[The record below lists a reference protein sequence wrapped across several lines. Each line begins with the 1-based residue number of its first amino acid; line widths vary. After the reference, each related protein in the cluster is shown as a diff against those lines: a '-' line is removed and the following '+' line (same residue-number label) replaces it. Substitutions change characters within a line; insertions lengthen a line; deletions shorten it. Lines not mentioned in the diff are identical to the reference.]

1 MDMKFNYGRTAAAAI
16 IGVMAMAIGQPA
28 SAAEVTIDFKN
39 EPNAKDGFTTA
50 NTRAQN
56 TVIRHFEPTSTPKYS
71 VVVAKGQPQKS
82 GGVVGGLGSYGASD
96 DCGGSNG
103 CTGGV
108 IITFA
113 KPLTATWS
121 RPKGT
126 VPGNWS
132 KSVKFTIL
140 NPNSGDNGRTYK
152 VMINSDKNKSREH
165 TVAKFDSLEVEIS
178 ESDFGTRIWKIA
190 ITDIT
195 SSDNFYIDN
204 LKFDDLSGVASK
216 LVEFRAFIPGDNAP
230 TAPNVFCIAL
240 PEATSDGSV
249 AAATVFRGSTQSVTS
264 ATRRGMVVVGDN
276 RPHDPEAK
284 SYRAFQSVALV
295 LNADSN
301 PGGYIAKSDTNIAAD
316 MELFAEDALS
326 GNVINDVAMKDM
338 DGGDCSEF
346 HETRKLS
353 AGRMKVNVSR
363 PAAGKNSV
371 SATFT
376 GSVDTPFDISRS
388 GKGAMDWNL
397 TLTIDE
403 DNNSWEL
410 TGAHDGFPAYEIYF
424 DEKMVYESN
433 PGDGPDTT
441 YTFGQDVRKL
451 QGTMDVRVNEL
462 GTLG

>member
-39 EPNAKDGFTTA
+39 EPNAKDGFTKA

-96 DCGGSNG
+96 DCGSSNG

-140 NPNSGDNGRTYK
+140 NPNPGQNGRTYK
-152 VMINSDKNKSREH
+152 VLINGDTDQSQEH
-165 TVAKFDSLEVEIS
+165 NVAEFDSLEVEVS

-204 LKFDDLSGVASK
+204 LKFDDLSGVSSK

-230 TAPNVFCIAL
+230 TSPDVFCIAL

-249 AAATVFRGSTQSVTS
+249 AAATVFRGNTQSVTS
-264 ATRRGMVVVGDN
+264 ATRRGMVVLGD
-276 RPHDPEAK
+276 DGDDAD
-284 SYRAFQSVALV
+284 SYRAFQSVALIPDE
-295 LNADSN
+295 DSN
-301 PGGYIAKSDTNIAAD
+301 EDGYVFGSEENEVAV

-326 GNVINDVAMKDM
+326 GNVINDVARQDL
-338 DGGDCSEF
+338 DGGDCSNF
-346 HETRKLS
+346 HETRELLVK
-353 AGRMKVNVSR
+353 RMKVNVSR
-363 PAAGKNSV
+363 PAGSKDSV

-397 TLTIDE
+397 TLTIDKE
-403 DNNSWEL
+403 NNWEL
-410 TGAHDGFPAYEIYF
+410 TGAHDGFPAYEIYV
-424 DEKMVYESN
+424 DKKKVYESN
-433 PGDGPDTT
+433 PDDGPDTT
-441 YTFGQDVRKL
+441 YTFGRDVRKL
-451 QGTMDVRVNEL
+451 QGTMDVRVNES
-462 GTLG
+462 GPPA